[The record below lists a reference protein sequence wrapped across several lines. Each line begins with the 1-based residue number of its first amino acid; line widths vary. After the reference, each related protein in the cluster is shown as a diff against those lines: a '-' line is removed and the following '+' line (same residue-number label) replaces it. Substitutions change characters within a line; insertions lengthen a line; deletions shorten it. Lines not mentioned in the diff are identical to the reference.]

1 MDGDIAPVA
10 DLHALACVEEAVL
23 IVDEAHGTGIFGA
36 SGRGFTEA
44 RYDDRLIVLH
54 TCGKA
59 LGVSGGLVCGPSVAI
74 DYLVN
79 AARPFIYST
88 APPAYVAA
96 AVRRALMLID
106 EEPWRRQRL
115 LQLSAFAAQRLA
127 ARVGQRVAAAGTQI
141 LPVILGDA
149 AAAVAAAEALQCR
162 GFDVR
167 AIRPPT
173 VPAGTS
179 RLRISIGAERSEEE
193 IAALADALAEVL
205 PESEEAQ
212 VPA

>member
-1 MDGDIAPVA
+1 M
-10 DLHALACVEEAVL
+10 
-23 IVDEAHGTGIFGA
+23 
-36 SGRGFTEA
+36 
-44 RYDDRLIVLH
+44 
-54 TCGKA
+54 
-59 LGVSGGLVCGPSVAI
+59 
-74 DYLVN
+74 
-79 AARPFIYST
+79 
-88 APPAYVAA
+88 
-96 AVRRALMLID
+96 
-106 EEPWRRQRL
+106 
-115 LQLSAFAAQRLA
+115 
-127 ARVGQRVAAAGTQI
+127 AAAGTQI